1 MRWIVLLLVF
11 VNAGYFAWG
20 FYQQSQD
27 SYVRQKTQQSVPAE
41 QGKRLVLYSESVQ
54 VESTVVP
61 EPEVVDPVLNASENE
76 TEDASKVGQC
86 LVVGPFTSATKAD
99 NLQQRLFAIGVAS
112 RERSDGESAGADY
125 WVHIPPLAGRDAAI
139 RMLRELQGQGIDSFV
154 ITQGELS
161 NGISLGLFS
170 REASANEVSRRLLE
184 AGYGTRIKQLARSP
198 ETYWLEMDVKESKQI
213 TDRFWGELDEEYRD
227 LKMLEK
233 SCKGI
238 ASVELI
244 H

>member
-1 MRWIVLLLVF
+1 MRWIVLLLF
-11 VNAGYFAWG
+11 FLNAGYFAWG

-27 SYVRQKTQQSVPAE
+27 SYARPVVQQTVPPE
-41 QGKRLVLYSESVQ
+41 QGKRLVLYSESPQ
-54 VESTVVP
+54 AKKTVEP
-61 EPEVVDPVLNASENE
+61 EPQTVSPVEESVDGKPEVSA
-76 TEDASKVGQC
+76 TVGQC
-86 LVVGPFTSATKAD
+86 LVLGPFSSATKAD
-99 NLQQRLFAIGVAS
+99 NLQQRLFAVGVGS
-112 RERSDGESAGADY
+112 RERSDGEATQADF
-125 WVHIPPLAGRDAAI
+125 WVHIPPLASRVNAI

-184 AGYGTRIKQLARSP
+184 AGYETRIKQLARSP
-198 ETYWLEMDVKESKQI
+198 ETYWLEMDLKESRQI
-213 TDRFWGELDEEYRD
+213 TDRFWSELGDDYKE

-233 SCKGI
+233 NCKGI
-238 ASVELI
+238 ASGGLI